1 MLDFYLNNSEYYLE
15 DEYFCNSLEKT
26 SDFKNDTIAFNQC
39 FSDDEVRNKEISRAL
54 SQVEVGEQFAF
65 YNLDFSQREHE
76 LITNVWIEEFNDIT
90 INTSINKLKE
100 LKQKVSL
107 ALTKMQGVD
116 VVGLDG
122 LSNLITRL
130 VSVVI
135 GELEVEE
142 YELRIRSRES
152 YQSEEDCMYWHLDK
166 SEEEILGNSDN
177 GKEKR
182 FIIVLKGEGTEYQK
196 INEEQRKT
204 FMKVAEEAPYYYGH
218 GLEGCKAN
226 DKINQLFRNQEKV
239 FTKEQ
244 YGSVHIAGSNGA
256 MHAAPKESE
265 SRLILLL
272 TPKNNSTK

>member
-1 MLDFYLNNSEYYLE
+1 MLDFYLSSADICLAEDNFSLFGGEIPFYQEHFNKCALE
-15 DEYFCNSLEKT
+15 DEL
-26 SDFKNDTIAFNQC
+26 
-39 FSDDEVRNKEISRAL
+39 RNKEIAKAL
-54 SQVEVGEQFAF
+54 SEIESGEQFAF
-65 YNLDFSQREHE
+65 YNLGFSKREQE
-76 LITNVWIEEFNDIT
+76 LLTNIGIDEFNDIT

-100 LKQKVSL
+100 LKREVSL
-107 ALTKMQGVD
+107 ELTKMQGVYILE
-116 VVGLDG
+116 LDG
-122 LSNLITRL
+122 LSNLITKL

-166 SEEEILGNSDN
+166 SKEEILGNSDN

-182 FIIVLKGEGTEYQK
+182 FIIVLKGEGTAYQK

-218 GLEGCKAN
+218 GLDGCKTN

-239 FTKEQ
+239 LIKEQ

>member
-256 MHAAPKESE
+256 LHAAPKDSE

-272 TPKNNSTK
+272 TPKIN

>member
-1 MLDFYLNNSEYYLE
+1 VSDFYINDSEYCLL
-15 DEYFCNSLEKT
+15 DESYSSFGKIYESKSEIVN
-26 SDFKNDTIAFNQC
+26 FYQC
-39 FSDDEVRNKEISRAL
+39 ILSDEVRSIEITKAINQIEL
-54 SQVEVGEQFAF
+54 GEAFAF
-65 YNLDFSQREHE
+65 YNLGLSVEE
-76 LITNVWIEEFNDIT
+76 LELLFNVGIEEFNDIT

-100 LKQKVSL
+100 LKQEVSL

-116 VVGLDG
+116 VLGLGG

-135 GELEVEE
+135 GELEAEE

-152 YQSEEDCMYWHLDK
+152 YKSEEDCMYWHLDK
-166 SEEEILGNSDN
+166 SEKEILRNSDS

-182 FIIVLKGEGTEYQK
+182 FIMVLKGEGTVYQK
-196 INEEQRKT
+196 INKEQRET
-204 FMKVAEEAPYYYGH
+204 FIKAAEEAPYYYGH

-226 DKINQLFRNQEKV
+226 DEINQLFRDQEKV
-239 FTKEQ
+239 ITKEE

-265 SRLILLL
+265 GRLIMLL
-272 TPKNNSTK
+272 TPKINLIK